1 MDGLSSAAKG
11 GGAGKEGPR
20 VGNRAP
26 FWLGLPVTLVL
37 LLFFAAPMLWI
48 FFRTLGEDGFR
59 YYHKFITDPFYR
71 GILRTTVVVS
81 LEATGISLVLGYPTA
96 FFLARTG
103 SKLRN
108 VLMIALLFP
117 FLVSAVVRSYGWMV
131 ILGRRG
137 LLNSFLQSI
146 GLIGEPLTLLNTS
159 GAVIVGL
166 VHLLVPYMVLSI
178 TGVLQGIDP
187 NVEYAA
193 ASLGASPV
201 TTFFRVV
208 LPLSSPG
215 VISGCILV
223 FILSMTSYV
232 TPKLLGGARLRTMST
247 MVFQEI
253 NVNFNPGF
261 AAAIS
266 YILLFVIL
274 VILILSN
281 YATAN
286 VTNRVGGAKDG

>member
-1 MDGLSSAAKG
+1 MSRSSGL
-11 GGAGKEGPR
+11 R
-20 VGNRAP
+20 NRASL
-26 FWLGLPVTLVL
+26 WLGLPVTLL
-37 LLFFAAPMLWI
+37 LALLFAAPMLRI
-48 FFRTLGEDGFR
+48 FIRSLGEDGLR
-59 YYHKFITDPFYR
+59 YYHKFIGDPFYR
-71 GILRTTVVVS
+71 AILRTTVVVS
-81 LEATGISLVLGYPTA
+81 LEATGISLLLGYPVA

-108 VLMIALLFP
+108 ILMIVVLFP

-131 ILGRRG
+131 ILGKRG
-137 LLNSFLQSI
+137 LLNSLLQGF
-146 GLIGEPLTLLNTS
+146 GLIGEPLTLLNTPV
-159 GAVIVGL
+159 AVIIGL
-166 VHLLVPYMVLSI
+166 VHLLVPYMILAI

-193 ASLGASPV
+193 QSLGASPV
-201 TTFFRVV
+201 ATFFRVT

-232 TPKLLGGARLRTMST
+232 TPRLLGGARFRTMST

-266 YILLFVIL
+266 YILLFAIL
-274 VILILSN
+274 AILILSN